1 VLASAVLIVILP
13 TQLAGLF
20 GGPMS
25 WAASNTLLVWLPMPV
40 FEVILAFW
48 LMIRGVAL
56 KQ

>member
-25 WAASNTLLVWLPMPV
+25 WAASNTWLVWLPMPV